1 MRYTAEELRTCS
13 DTEFLKR
20 VKYMK
25 KIYQSLKE
33 CPISEVFE
41 RQDTPSL
48 NETAIGQSEG
58 DVSKSPSRPETK
70 EETPTFPNQKIRL
83 NA

>member
-1 MRYTAEELRTCS
+1 MLKRQNSTAFQLQNKTVQIFFTDGSELVVFQQQKEFWYHSGSQFQRYTAEELKTCS

-33 CPISEVFE
+33 CSV
-41 RQDTPSL
+41 
-48 NETAIGQSEG
+48 A
-58 DVSKSPSRPETK
+58 
-70 EETPTFPNQKIRL
+70 
-83 NA
+83 

>member
-41 RQDTPSL
+41 RQDTASL
-48 NETAIGQSEG
+48 NETALGPSEG
-58 DVSKSPSRPETK
+58 NVSKSPLRA
-70 EETPTFPNQKIRL
+70 EETPTFPSQKIKL